1 MVDKSDKE
9 DRFRCEIDF
18 SEIEASNYNPLAWL
32 IRPCEW
38 YQQEYRD
45 CISIRARVHQYFI
58 FGKIDSCDSWRDDYY
73 NCNNFRK
80 TKDPNLMNKLI
91 QSEIERKEF
100 RFSQSKANDIWEYR
114 TEPPSDWN
122 RPVNKPQTES

>member
-45 CISIRARVHQYFI
+45 CIC
-58 FGKIDSCDSWRDDYY
+58 K
-73 NCNNFRK
+73 
-80 TKDPNLMNKLI
+80 
-91 QSEIERKEF
+91 
-100 RFSQSKANDIWEYR
+100 
-114 TEPPSDWN
+114 
-122 RPVNKPQTES
+122 

>member
-1 MVDKSDKE
+1 MLIHVFLVACFDSLVYNHYFISYLFHYFYSIMVDKSDKE

-45 CISIRARVHQYFI
+45 CIC
-58 FGKIDSCDSWRDDYY
+58 K
-73 NCNNFRK
+73 
-80 TKDPNLMNKLI
+80 
-91 QSEIERKEF
+91 
-100 RFSQSKANDIWEYR
+100 
-114 TEPPSDWN
+114 
-122 RPVNKPQTES
+122 